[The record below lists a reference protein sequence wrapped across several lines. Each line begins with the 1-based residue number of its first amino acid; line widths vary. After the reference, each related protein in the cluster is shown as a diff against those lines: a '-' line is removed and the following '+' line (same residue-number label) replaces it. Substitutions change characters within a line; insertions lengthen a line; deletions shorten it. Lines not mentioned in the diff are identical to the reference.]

1 MAHVKNK
8 SFSCGSVGMDW
19 LSTAQIVTLT
29 TIANGTPVLAQRLFG
44 KLGSQPL
51 DNGLLWF
58 DSRPLFGHSKTIR
71 GVFIAVLTTSAA
83 SPLLGLHWTVGL
95 TAALAAM
102 SGDLLSSFVKRR
114 LGLSISS
121 RAIGLDQIPESL
133 LPALACTSSLQLTL
147 LDVIA
152 ATAIFFIGEIALSKS
167 LYKMRIRA
175 RPF

>member
-1 MAHVKNK
+1 
-8 SFSCGSVGMDW
+8 MDW

-152 ATAIFFIGEIALSKS
+152 ATAIFFIGEIALSKI